1 MNKIQNKI
9 TTSHWY
15 LLRSDSKGSS
25 ITSSASSIIM
35 ISMLSLYECITHSS
49 SISLEEIKL
58 IAIVIWISTYQKI
71 LFENTISKV
80 IQEILSDT
88 KILWVM

>member
-1 MNKIQNKI
+1 MNKIKNKI
-9 TTSHWY
+9 ASSHWY
-15 LLRSDSKGSS
+15 LLRSDSKRSW
-25 ITSSASSIIM
+25 ITSSALSIIM

-88 KILWVM
+88 KVLWVM

>member
-15 LLRSDSKGSS
+15 LLRIDSKGSS

-35 ISMLSLYECITHSS
+35 ISMLSLYECITHSL

-58 IAIVIWISTYQKI
+58 IAIVTWISTSQEI